1 MRFFVSFLCL
11 VSLLGC
17 SEQSPQTLSM
27 ETATSA
33 SDLMSEWQVAEP
45 ASLGLSGSQLQ
56 DIHSDIVS
64 GRYGWI
70 DSFLVIRHDH
80 IAFEHYYQHDY
91 EDIYGEAARTPG
103 PLVVQNW
110 SGPYNY
116 FNVFWHPYFKGSEL
130 HSMQSVTKSIVSA
143 VIGIAISR
151 GDFPD
156 LNTPVLSFFDEKKIL
171 HVDEAKRAMTLRDLL
186 SMSAGLSW
194 DEGVPYSDP
203 ANTFTIMA
211 RSPDW
216 VRYTLDQPMSA
227 QPGTEFNYNSGASL
241 VLGQIFLQA
250 TGVDIET
257 YTVEHLFGP
266 LGIEHYA
273 WKRTP
278 FGLADTQEGVFLSTR
293 DIAKVASLFLHDG
306 QWQSQRIIPQ
316 AWVHDSLRSAF
327 IVSDIGGIGYG
338 YKWWSQSYQY
348 QGKEFTAYL
357 GKGFGGQR
365 PIFLPDL
372 DLVIVVTGWNIL
384 PNRPFFTAEEIIARV
399 TSAIDD

>member
-1 MRFFVSFLCL
+1 MRFFVLFLCL
-11 VSLLGC
+11 FSSLSC
-17 SEQSPQTLSM
+17 SEQPPPTRSI
-27 ETATSA
+27 EKATMA
-33 SDLMSEWQVAEP
+33 PERLSEWQVAEP
-45 ASLGLSGSQLQ
+45 ANLGLSGAQLQ
-56 DIHSDIVS
+56 DIHSDIMS

-70 DSFLVIRHDH
+70 DSLLVIRHDH

-91 EDIYGEAARTPG
+91 ENIYGEASRTPG
-103 PLVVQNW
+103 PLVIQNW
-110 SGPYNY
+110 GGPYNY
-116 FNVFWHPYFKGSEL
+116 YNAFWHPYYKTSEL

-151 GDFPD
+151 GDFPGLD
-156 LNTPVLSFFDEKKIL
+156 TPVLSFFDEEKIL

-186 SMSAGLSW
+186 TMSAGLSW

-203 ANTFTIMA
+203 ANTFTVMA
-211 RSPDW
+211 RTPDW
-216 VRYTLDQPMSA
+216 VRYTLNQPMSA

-241 VLGQIFLQA
+241 VLGQIFFQA
-250 TGVDIET
+250 TGIDIEA
-257 YTVEHLFGP
+257 YTVEHLFRP

-278 FGLADTQEGVFLSTR
+278 SGLADTQEGVFLSTR
-293 DIAKVASLFLHDG
+293 DIAKIASLFLHGG
-306 QWQSQRIIPQ
+306 QWQRQRIIPQ
-316 AWVHDSLRSAF
+316 AWVRDSLRSAF
-327 IVSDIGGIGYG
+327 IVSEEGGTGYG

-348 QGKEFTAYL
+348 QGKAFTAYL

-384 PNRPFFTAEEIIARV
+384 PNRPFLTAAEIITRV
-399 TSAIDD
+399 TSAIRD

>member
-1 MRFFVSFLCL
+1 MRLFVSLLFL
-11 VSLLGC
+11 VSLLAC
-17 SEQSPQTLSM
+17 SEQSPQPRSI

-33 SDLMSEWQVAEP
+33 SDLVSDWQVAEP
-45 ASLGLSGSQLQ
+45 ASLGLSASQLKA
-56 DIHSDIVS
+56 IHSDILS

-70 DSFLVIRHDH
+70 DSFLVIRHDQ
-80 IAFEHYYQHDY
+80 IAFEQYYQHDY
-91 EDIYGEAARTPG
+91 EDIYGEASRVPG
-103 PLVVQNW
+103 PLVIQNW
-110 SGPYNY
+110 NGPYNY
-116 FNVFWHPYFKGSEL
+116 LNPFWHPYYKTTEL

-151 GDFPD
+151 GDFPSLD
-156 LNTPVLSFFDEKKIL
+156 TPVLSFFNEEKIL

-186 SMSAGLSW
+186 TMSSGLSW
-194 DEGVPYSDP
+194 DEGVPYSEP
-203 ANTFTIMA
+203 ANTFTVMA

-216 VRYTLDQPMSA
+216 VRYTLNQPMSA

-241 VLGQIFLQA
+241 VLGQIFFQA
-250 TGVDIET
+250 TGSDIEA
-257 YTVEHLFGP
+257 YTVEHLFRP
-266 LGIEHYA
+266 LGIEQYA

-278 FGLADTQEGVFLSTR
+278 FGLADTQEGLFLSTR
-293 DIAKVASLFLHDG
+293 DIAKIASLFLHGG

-316 AWVHDSLRSAF
+316 AWVRDSLRSAF
-327 IVSDIGGIGYG
+327 IVSEKGGIGYG

-348 QGKEFTAYL
+348 KGKAFTAHM

-384 PNRPFFTAEEIIARV
+384 PNRPFFTAAEIIARV
-399 TSAIDD
+399 TSAIED